1 MANVSFKKGLLESL
15 PSTYSEGTFYVTT
28 DERAIY
34 LDTSSTS
41 RIRIGDFQEYATL
54 AALQAV
60 AAPSTTALYYVT
72 ELNVLAKWDGSSYI
86 QINPDTDTGA
96 TSVAV
101 SGEGNAV
108 TAVSYDSG
116 TRELTVTLGETF
128 ATSSEL
134 ATAVSDL
141 EDYVAE
147 KTSGIATDASL
158 AELESRV
165 TTAEGEI
172 DDLQA
177 LTGTIPSTA
186 ASTDLVSYIA
196 EVAASTESSA
206 NTYTDEQIA
215 ANAYDDTSV
224 VSRISA
230 LEDVGA
236 EANVL
241 EGVQVN
247 GTALTITD
255 KIVNLLVETGSANGT
270 ISVNGTDISVAGL
283 GSLAYL
289 SEVSDSELSAALAA
303 TIAAKAEA
311 SDLTALQTL
320 VGSLPSDATSTTV
333 VDYIAE
339 AIAEIVAGA
348 DESYDTLKE
357 IADWISS
364 HADSAATM
372 NSQISD
378 NTDAIEALAALVGT
392 LPTDATSTTV
402 VDYVSEA
409 IDDAA
414 LTWGEF

>member
-116 TRELTVTLGETF
+116 TRELSVTLGETF

-134 ATAVSDL
+134 SSAVSDL

-165 TTAEGEI
+165 TAAEGEI

-186 ASTDLVSYIA
+186 TSTDLVSYIA